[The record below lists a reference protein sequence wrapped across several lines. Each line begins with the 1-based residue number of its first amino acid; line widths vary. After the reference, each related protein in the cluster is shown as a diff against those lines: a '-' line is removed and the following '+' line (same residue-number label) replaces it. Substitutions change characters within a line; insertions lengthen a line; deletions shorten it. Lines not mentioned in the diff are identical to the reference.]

1 MNSISTS
8 TFPTELLTA
17 STEQRVEYFRNCRIK
32 HPNLVQSF
40 KHAMSAINSACGP
53 KVVLVTGPTGAGK
66 TTLARMIYKAL
77 MHRYRA
83 LIELDA
89 GAVPVVGFNAIP
101 PNGGSFNWKDFYIRL
116 LERHGDVL
124 IDRKM
129 LLPRQHD
136 LFDGMSAPLPIERS
150 TTEALRRAS
159 EKCLKNRKTKVLI
172 IDEAHHIL
180 MVNDPK
186 RLEFQFEAL
195 KSLTIET
202 DIVIVLVGTYKLLT
216 IRDQSGQLVRRSEIV
231 HFPRYTL
238 QSDKDTKNFCAALS
252 QLQRELPLPEMPQ
265 LTSDARNYFCKSG
278 GSIGILKDWLSRCL
292 EHAILR
298 GMKTFDFKFAEE
310 FALSNK
316 SLITILDEAIEG
328 ELRLE
333 DVDMTAVKE
342 LLYRTARMPPPKSRQ
357 QPPRQV
363 PTSKP
368 ATKRRVG
375 ERKPVRDKTGVAHEK

>member
-1 MNSISTS
+1 MKNVHTRP
-8 TFPTELLTA
+8 FPIELLNATA
-17 STEQRVEYFRNCRIK
+17 EKRVEYFRKCRIA
-32 HPNLVQSF
+32 HPNLTRSF
-40 KHAMSAINSACGP
+40 EQAMSAINSACGP

-77 MHRYRA
+77 VHQYRD
-83 LIELDA
+83 LIAQDP
-89 GAVPVVGFNAIP
+89 GAVPVAGFNAIP
-101 PNGGSFNWKDFYIRL
+101 PNGSSFNWKDFYIRL

-124 IDRKM
+124 INRKM

-136 LFDGMSAPLPIERS
+136 LFEGMSAPLPIERS

-159 EKCLKNRKTKVLI
+159 EKTLQNRKTKVLI
-172 IDEAHHIL
+172 IDEGHHIL

-195 KSLTIET
+195 KSLTIESNV
-202 DIVIVLVGTYKLLT
+202 VIVLVGTYKLLA

-231 HFPRYTL
+231 HFPRYRLQTL
-238 QSDKDTKNFCAALS
+238 EERDDFAHTLE
-252 QLQRELPLPEMPQ
+252 QLVLQLPLPKAPVITKEE
-265 LTSDARNYFCKSG
+265 AKYYFVKSG

-298 GMKTFDFKFAEE
+298 GMDTFDMAFANK

-328 ELRLE
+328 EIALE
-333 DVDMTAVKE
+333 DANVNEVKA
-342 LLYRTARMPPPKSRQ
+342 LLYRVASRTKSLPAEKRVPKH
-357 QPPRQV
+357 
-363 PTSKP
+363 T
-368 ATKRRVG
+368 TKVG
-375 ERKPVRDKTGVAHEK
+375 ERKPVRDKTGHDHEKK